1 MVEPVVEQARV
12 YYDRYGAEKI
22 EHVKEFG
29 QEKWEKVLGPQVDT
43 AQTEA
48 KRQYDEKLAPHVD
61 KASAAAAPYV
71 TASRENVEEVYHKHI
86 LPTYGSVREGLVETY
101 QYVQEFLGTTVL
113 PQIKL
118 AWDSTAV
125 FITRTLWPRI
135 RIVYGQNVEP
145 QLVRIGQRLRR
156 YRDGRKVQ
164 AVMDEADETPL
175 SSSLSPTASSI
186 LSTTSSSTAS
196 ASTSLTPQQEA
207 DEVRAKVESDL
218 ETWQNKFTKAADK
231 GLEELRGRVKEIT
244 DRQIKSQA
252 YGTGNALAVNLE
264 ETVKSEE
271 SKLKKTINKIVKG
284 LPEEP
289 SEPDLT
295 LATDKLSNAT
305 RSAGQSIKVK
315 AQALRDW
322 KEDFDRET
330 RDLAMAASTSTTE
343 VIDSI
348 RDLGLQEIG
357 MKWAHIEGITYND
370 WSKYHEVKK
379 SFDEWHNK
387 LSAVVEEHPGLQAS
401 LAASEEVEAKGMAIA
416 EDAAKELS
424 RLKNVGKWK
433 IQAHDSSNDFSTK
446 AIPAAAAV
454 GAQKVADK
462 AAEMASSASES
473 IVGTSQG
480 TVESLASEA
489 SSAIIG
495 TESGYAEQASS
506 KVADAA
512 ESVSEKISSAV
523 KGSSTPA
530 AESIASAAKNKA
542 ENFAS
547 EASEA
552 IIGTPQP
559 AYESIASELSENLDG
574 ATSVVSDSISGASS
588 VASSSASSAAS
599 QASKKV
605 YGGAMAADV
614 KEQKPILDDVVDE
627 GSTYSEKMQSIVG
640 EAGDKVADVTRAVS
654 EAILGASKTQGTYE
668 SASSV
673 ADEQYSKALA
683 AASSVLYGTPQGTAE
698 SVTSV
703 ASEKWADAVAA

>member
-1 MVEPVVEQARV
+1 MKV
-12 YYDRYGAEKI
+12 YYDRYGAEKV

-48 KRQYDEKLAPHVD
+48 KRQYEEKLAPHVD

-86 LPTYGSVREGLVETY
+86 LPTYGSVRESLIETY
-101 QYVQEFLGTTVL
+101 QYVKEVLASTVL
-113 PQIKL
+113 PQVKL
-118 AWDSTAV
+118 AWNNTAV

-164 AVMDEADETPL
+164 AVMDEADETPP
-175 SSSLSPTASSI
+175 SSLSSTASSI
-186 LSTTSSSTAS
+186 SSTTSSSTAS

-231 GLEELRGRVKEIT
+231 ALEELRGRVKEIT

-289 SEPDLT
+289 AEPDLT
-295 LATDKLSNAT
+295 SATDKLSNAT

-315 AQALRDW
+315 AQALRSW

-401 LAASEEVEAKGMAIA
+401 LAASEEVEAKGMAVA

-433 IQAHDSSNDFSTK
+433 IQAKDSSNDFSTK

-473 IVGTSQG
+473 IIGTSQG
-480 TVESLASEA
+480 TIESMASEA
-489 SSAIIG
+489 STAIIG
-495 TESGYAEQASS
+495 TEPGYAEQASS

-523 KGSSTPA
+523 QGSSTPA

-559 AYESIASELSENLDG
+559 AYESIASELSENLEG
-574 ATSVVSDSISGASS
+574 ATSVAGDSVSSASS
-588 VASSSASSAAS
+588 VVSSSASSAAS

-640 EAGDKVADVTRAVS
+640 EAGDKLADVTKAVS
-654 EAILGASKTQGTYE
+654 EAILGATQTRGTYE

-703 ASEKWADAVAA
+703 ASDKWADAVAA